1 MTHATPFSV
10 TVLVLPG
17 SSLMT
22 VASVIDPWR
31 ALNRV
36 SGAERAVWRVVTPE
50 GGAVPMTCGLPLSGE
65 AMPGDADGELLTVVA
80 GFDVLE
86 HATKPVLGSLRRAA
100 PRFGLVAGIESGAWV
115 LGALGLLDGRRATA
129 HWEDLEDFAAS
140 HPDTDVVADRWVADG
155 RVMTAGGASPA
166 FDLML
171 SLIRDRWGESTALD
185 VASVFVYDETRAASD
200 PQPLVSMGRV
210 AAREPRVAAAVK
222 AMEGALERP
231 LPTEVLARRA
241 GVSVRRLET
250 LFREMLGTTPGAYYT
265 GLRLLAARRL
275 VTDTALPL
283 SEVALRTGF
292 GSASAFSR
300 AFRRHAGMTAQ
311 EARAQ
316 ARARRRV
323 P

>member
-1 MTHATPFSV
+1 MSDATPFAV
-10 TVLVLPG
+10 TVVVLPG

-36 SGAERAVWRVVTPE
+36 SGAERAAWRVVTPE
-50 GGAVPMTCGLPLSGE
+50 GGAVPMTCGLPLAGE
-65 AMPGDADGELLTVVA
+65 ALAPDAGGDLLAVVA

-86 HATKPVLGSLRRAA
+86 HATRPVLAALRRVV

-140 HPDTDVVADRWVADG
+140 HPETDVVADRWVVDG

-166 FDLML
+166 FDLTL
-171 SLIRDRWGESTALD
+171 SLIRDRWGETTALD
-185 VASVFVYDETRAASD
+185 VASVFVYEETRAGAD

-210 AAREPRVAAAVK
+210 AAREPRVAAAVR

-250 LFREMLGTTPGAYYT
+250 LFREVLGTTPGAYYA

-311 EARAQ
+311 EARAR
-316 ARARRRV
+316 ARARRRM